1 MLPPFLGLAEPAKLL
16 AVEYVVIVVYLVF
29 LAAIGPIMKSFNN
42 NSDDY
47 FRGGARTK
55 WWLIGPSLA
64 MSITS
69 AGVFTGVAGAI
80 FEAGLAPMASNLGQY
95 AGGIILIAFLAAWF
109 RQLRK
114 ITPAEVVRERFGP
127 TTEQFFSYLNM
138 CMQPIYGSFQL
149 LGLSI
154 FVASVF
160 QIPLETMVLVLGAVV
175 GFYSVA
181 GGKWAVMATDFLQSL
196 VLQTVVVAVG
206 VLAILKLGGI
216 GSAIE
221 AIGDNGGLTFIH
233 ESGAYS
239 DGRYTFWW
247 VFAVFCMQFI
257 AQLQLGWS
265 ARFFMAKDGKE
276 ARKAT
281 ALMFAILVGGTL
293 FFMAIPLAARVLFQ
307 EQVADYADVLNK
319 PEEAAYVVACLN
331 LLPAGMMGM
340 VLVAMFS
347 ATASSMDSGLNSNAA
362 IIVRN
367 IMPPLRR
374 WRKFK
379 VLDGTTE
386 LVWGRRITVV
396 LAVVIV
402 GITLGIAYFGR
413 GGIFELMLNFAQ
425 RVSFPMALPFF
436 LVLFLRNAPRSSAL
450 FSIVAGFVGP
460 FLAFPAFTGLTGAEP
475 DFAQRLALVAGCSL
489 FGFFLSYFVGP
500 KDSEEG
506 KALTRRFYADM
517 HRPVDFEKEVG
528 GANDN
533 RQLIMIGT
541 LAIAV
546 GALML
551 LLLIV
556 PNALKDRITILCM
569 GGFVL
574 GLGGLMRWG
583 GKRGQAQGK
592 G

>member
-1 MLPPFLGLAEPAKLL
+1 MFSRSPTPPKLL
-16 AVEYVVIVVYLVF
+16 AIEYIVIVVYLVF
-29 LAAIGPIMKSFNN
+29 LASIGPIMKSFNK

-80 FEAGLAPMASNLGQY
+80 FESGLAPMASNLGQY
-95 AGGIILIAFLAAWF
+95 AGGILLIAFMAAWF

-154 FVASVF
+154 FVAAVF

-175 GFYSVA
+175 GFYSVS

-196 VLQTVVVAVG
+196 VLQTVVIAVG
-206 VLAILKLGGI
+206 VLAIVKLGGI
-216 GSAIE
+216 GGAIE
-221 AIGDNGGLTFIH
+221 AIGSTGGLTFTY
-233 ESGAYS
+233 EPGMYS
-239 DGRYTFWW
+239 DGRYTFAW
-247 VFAVFCMQFI
+247 VIAVFSMQFI

-276 ARKAT
+276 AQKAT
-281 ALMFAILVGGTL
+281 ALMFAILMGGTI

-307 EQVADYADVLNK
+307 EQVMDYTGVLNK

-347 ATASSMDSGLNSNAA
+347 ATASSMDSGLNANAA
-362 IIVRN
+362 VIVRN

-374 WRKFK
+374 WRSMSQ
-379 VLDGTTE
+379 LDGDTE
-386 LVWGRRITVV
+386 LVWGRRVTVV
-396 LAVVIV
+396 LAVAIV
-402 GITLGIAYFGR
+402 SITLGIAYFGR

-425 RVSFPMALPFF
+425 RVQFPMSLPFF
-436 LVLFLRNAPRSSAL
+436 LVLFIRNAPRSSAL
-450 FSIVAGFVGP
+450 FSIIAGFAGP
-460 FLAFPAFTGLTGAEP
+460 FLAFPAYGLLAGTSP
-475 DFAQRLALVAGCSL
+475 DFAQRLAIVAACSL
-489 FGFFLSYFVGP
+489 FGFALSYVVGP
-500 KDSEEG
+500 KDTVEG
-506 KALTRRFYADM
+506 KALTRQFYADM
-517 HRPVDFEKEVG
+517 HRPVDFEKEIG
-528 GANDN
+528 SGNDN
-533 RQLIMIGT
+533 RQLVLIGT
-541 LAIAV
+541 LAIAI
-546 GALML
+546 GGLML
-551 LLLIV
+551 LLLMV
-556 PNALKDRITILCM
+556 PNELKDRITILCM
-569 GGFVL
+569 GGSVLVL
-574 GLGGLMRWG
+574 GLLMRRG

>member
-1 MLPPFLGLAEPAKLL
+1 MAEPPQLL

-29 LAAIGPIMKSFNN
+29 LAAIGPIMKSFNK

-95 AGGIILIAFLAAWF
+95 AAGILLIGFMAAWF

-127 TTEQFFSYLNM
+127 ATEQFFSYLNM
-138 CMQPIYGSFQL
+138 CMQPVYGSLQL

-154 FVASVF
+154 FVAAVF
-160 QIPLETMVLVLGAVV
+160 QIPLEIMVLVLGSVV
-175 GFYSVA
+175 GFYSVS

-196 VLQTVVVAVG
+196 VLQTVIIAVG
-206 VLAILKLGGI
+206 VLAIVKLGGI
-216 GSAIE
+216 GGALESFR
-221 AIGDNGGLTFIH
+221 DTGGFNFTYS
-233 ESGAYS
+233 EGTYS
-239 DGRYTFWW
+239 DGRYTIAW
-247 VFAVFCMQFI
+247 VIAVFCMQFVG
-257 AQLQLGWS
+257 QLQLGWS

-293 FFMAIPLAARVLFQ
+293 FFMAIPLAAKVLYQ
-307 EQVADYADVLNK
+307 DQVMEYTGILNK
-319 PEEAAYVVACLN
+319 PAEAAYVVACLN

-347 ATASSMDSGLNSNAA
+347 ATASSMDTGLNSNAA
-362 IIVRN
+362 VIVRN

-379 VLDGTTE
+379 VLDGATE
-386 LVWGRRITVV
+386 LVWGRRITVM

-402 GITLGIAYFGR
+402 SITLAIAYFGR

-425 RVSFPMALPFF
+425 RVQFPISLPFF
-436 LVLFLRNAPRSSAL
+436 LVLFVRSAPRSSAL
-450 FSIVAGFVGP
+450 FSIAAGFLGP
-460 FLAFPAFTGLTGAEP
+460 FLAFPAYGALTGTEP
-475 DFAQRLALVAGCSL
+475 DFAERFALVAACSL
-489 FGFFLSYFVGP
+489 LGFALSYVLGP
-500 KDSEEG
+500 KDCPEG
-506 KALTRRFYADM
+506 EALTRQFYIDM
-517 HRPVDFEKEVG
+517 HRPVDFDKEIG
-528 GANDN
+528 EASDN
-533 RQLIMIGT
+533 KQLVMIGT
-541 LAIAV
+541 LAIAI
-546 GALML
+546 GTLML
-551 LLLIV
+551 MILIV
-556 PNALKDRITILCM
+556 PNPLKDRFTILCM
-569 GGFVL
+569 GAFVF
-574 GLGGLMRWG
+574 GLGFLMRWA
-583 GKRGQAQGK
+583 GKRGHASGK